1 MVKCDQCQ
9 FRCLRTCDLAKH
21 KRKKHSSPLTTK
33 NSDFDCDI
41 CDYSAKTQR
50 NLDQHKTLHVLPEDV
65 ELFECS
71 KCDYKTLK
79 ASYMNRHLVKHK
91 KIGNNETKKTVK
103 ISKTT
108 STSFTILSQ
117 NRILFRAMVFF
128 EKKEVKLQNVIFFSK
143 REKTD
148 DFNVPFL

>member
-21 KRKKHSSPLTTK
+21 KRKKHSSPLTK
-33 NSDFDCDI
+33 NSNFNCDI

-50 NLDQHKTLHVLPEDV
+50 NLDQHKTLHVLPENV
-65 ELFECS
+65 ELFECF

-91 KIGNNETKKTVK
+91 KSGNNGTKTVK
-103 ISKTT
+103 LSKTA
-108 STSFTILSQ
+108 STSFIILSQ
-117 NRILFRAMVFF
+117 NI
-128 EKKEVKLQNVIFFSK
+128 IFLG
-143 REKTD
+143 
-148 DFNVPFL
+148 P

>member
-21 KRKKHSSPLTTK
+21 KRKKHSSPLTK
-33 NSDFDCDI
+33 NSDFNCDI
-41 CDYSAKTQR
+41 CEYSAKTQR
-50 NLDQHKTLHVLPEDV
+50 NLDQHKTLHVLPENV

-91 KIGNNETKKTVK
+91 KSGNNGTKTVK
-103 ISKTT
+103 ISKTA
-108 STSFTILSQ
+108 STSFIILSQ
-117 NRILFRAMVFF
+117 NRNFLRAMVFF
-128 EKKEVKLQNVIFFSK
+128 GKLRNSLFFSFFEK
-143 REKTD
+143 RNKRR
-148 DFNVPFL
+148 FSFL